1 MDWLRRNRKKLAFG
15 SAVAVAT
22 GYALYKV
29 YDKSVSNLAHEGSAE
44 APESSRGALRREKDD
59 HLTSDAEVEEVFKKL
74 VKVTAKQGFSTW
86 SPALKRE
93 LLESE
98 LNRVSILTVKLKEL
112 KASVN
117 AKADKSGSSE
127 AAKKDQRSKKD
138 IVGEKLALWNELK
151 NETFAQCV
159 SVVWGISLLNVFL
172 SVQLMIVA
180 RMCALIS
187 KPKDSS
193 SNEEEGGM
201 KYNQARLLLEEEMER
216 LITHFMENNL
226 REICSIATEAS
237 GKTLEPMGLKKK
249 MTYQDVLSTLACIS
263 STTEFQISQGGWCKT
278 LMPKEDTKAPT
289 EEKLGAAGGNKEEK
303 EELLRQFHSNLK
315 KVLGGQDFEFAVS
328 MSARCISDILMNKCQ
343 HLFVLQSGHKRN
355 SRDHAAN
362 NANSQEP
369 AAPSPQMLPLAK
381 VIPLVSTASGETV
394 SDCDG
399 IIEYNVS
406 KLPEVIRAS
415 ADAFSVHVSSV

>member
-1 MDWLRRNRKKLAFG
+1 M
-15 SAVAVAT
+15 
-22 GYALYKV
+22 
-29 YDKSVSNLAHEGSAE
+29 SNLAHDESSAP
-44 APESSRGALRREKDD
+44 PESSRGGRREQDD

-98 LNRVSILTVKLKEL
+98 LNKVSMLTVKLKEL
-112 KASVN
+112 KASV
-117 AKADKSGSSE
+117 AKDATKGESD
-127 AAKKDQRSKKD
+127 KKDQRSKKD
-138 IVGEKLALWNELK
+138 LVGEKLGLWKELK

-187 KPKDSS
+187 KPKDKRTGGATA
-193 SNEEEGGM
+193 EAEEGGI

-216 LITHFMENNL
+216 LITHFMQKNL
-226 REICSIATEAS
+226 REICSIATEAA

-263 STTEFQISQGGWCKT
+263 STTEFQISQHGWCKT
-278 LMPKEDTKAPT
+278 LMPKDTSTAEAKHLTQGGT
-289 EEKLGAAGGNKEEK
+289 EEVESNQQKKNQEK

-343 HLFVLQSGHKRN
+343 HLFVLQSGHKRD
-355 SRDHAAN
+355 SRDHAN
-362 NANSQEP
+362 QESV
-369 AAPSPQMLPLAK
+369 SPQMLPLAK

-415 ADAFSVHVSSV
+415 ADAFSVHVSV